1 MADQKL
7 IFYGKQ
13 IHVLIQGHMFGNRKI
28 LIRTL
33 QPQDAGDAEIAVI
46 FLVMTPADEV
56 PAESIKYQSY
66 GFLTETSSCL
76 LVYPISRIFWELSAS
91 WILAR

>member
-46 FLVMTPADEV
+46 FLVMAPADEM
-56 PAESIKYQSY
+56 PAESIKYQSD
-66 GFLTETSSCL
+66 GFQFSDGNL
-76 LVYPISRIFWELSAS
+76 LLFIGLSDFEDFPGT
-91 WILAR
+91 